1 MWGSGVG
8 IRNLGLEMGR
18 FLGKKPVMRV
28 LAAASCFSHWTL
40 MFPGEGARPKE
51 DYAMSLATP
60 EASSASGQLKSLQV
74 PVPTVAPVPPT
85 PTAKETVGS
94 SQTPVLEGLPPLG
107 TSPLLSQGAC
117 GHRTLGIIGG
127 KPAPER
133 KWPWQVSLQLR
144 GRHRCGGSLI
154 APQWVLTA
162 AHLCE
167 GILSFHSFREFTV
180 MMGTTY
186 LYSHCKTTVVVP
198 VKHIKSHKDFDWNL
212 TPNDIALLQ
221 LAHSVNYSA
230 YIQPVCLPRKNFE
243 VRPGTQCWI
252 TGWGRTLEFD
262 PASMS
267 PKLQEAEQLI
277 IPLKQCAV
285 MVEKTSNK
293 SGNRVQKGMVC
304 AQNIKSEDS
313 GSPLVCQFQTSWI
326 QVGIVSWGDHC
337 GLKEVPAVYTDVS
350 FYKDWITARMSQA
363 SGLDSGFLIL
373 LLCLLLP
380 LGILA
385 TL

>member
-1 MWGSGVG
+1 M
-8 IRNLGLEMGR
+8 LEEQPWDLALAV
-18 FLGKKPVMRV
+18 FLATRGQVRG
-28 LAAASCFSHWTL
+28 CR
-40 MFPGEGARPKE
+40 EGAPQS
-51 DYAMSLATP
+51 A
-60 EASSASGQLKSLQV
+60 EAV
-74 PVPTVAPVPPT
+74 R
-85 PTAKETVGS
+85 AKETVGS
-94 SQTPVLEGLPPLG
+94 SQTP
-107 TSPLLSQGAC
+107 
-117 GHRTLGIIGG
+117 
-127 KPAPER
+127 PAPER

-162 AHLCE
+162 AHCVE
-167 GILSFHSFREFTV
+167 HFREFTV

-186 LYSHCKTTVVVP
+186 LYSHCKTTVVIP

-243 VRPGTQCWI
+243 G
-252 TGWGRTLEFD
+252 
-262 PASMS
+262 
-267 PKLQEAEQLI
+267 
-277 IPLKQCAV
+277 
-285 MVEKTSNK
+285 
-293 SGNRVQKGMVC
+293 
-304 AQNIKSEDS
+304 DS

-326 QVGIVSWGDHC
+326 QVGIVSWGDRC